1 MMKNTFCNG
10 LFYWT
15 GVRFSLVLGKRV
27 LFFDT
32 TSVVIKQLW
41 KKFIFHT
48 QDNFNTTS
56 VLIKSSYLRHF
67 CFPLYLVFP

>member
-56 VLIKSSYLRHF
+56 VLIKFQTLF
-67 CFPLYLVFP
+67 LLVLSI